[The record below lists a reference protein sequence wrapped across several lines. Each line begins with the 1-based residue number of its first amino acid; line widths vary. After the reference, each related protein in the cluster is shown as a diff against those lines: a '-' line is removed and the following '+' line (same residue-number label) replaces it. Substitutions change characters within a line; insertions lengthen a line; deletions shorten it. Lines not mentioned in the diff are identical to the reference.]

1 VTEAGDFEQFVACRS
16 AVLLRTAYL
25 LRAGDRGAAEDLLP
39 EVLDTR
45 AGTRGA
51 RPGPGGPGAQGVAGA
66 VKSQTSRGLGCA
78 PCSRTLR
85 T

>member
-1 VTEAGDFEQFVACRS
+1 MKGVRAVTEAGDFEQFVACRS

-45 AGTRGA
+45 AGTMVLDRDQVVRALGA
-51 RPGPGGPGAQGVAGA
+51 LPVR
-66 VKSQTSRGLGCA
+66 
-78 PCSRTLR
+78 
-85 T
+85 